1 MMQKLQKFGA
11 AMFVPVLLFSFA
23 GIVVALTSLFNNPL
37 IFGSLANTNTFWYGL
52 WDTVQQGGWTVF
64 NQVDMLFVV
73 GLPIGLAKKA
83 HGRAAMEAIVTYW
96 TFNYFI
102 AGFLTHWGAFFGL
115 KDYVNTQIVANSA
128 NNGLTM
134 IAGIKTLDT
143 SIVGSL
149 VIAGIVVWLHN
160 RYFDKKLPDFL
171 GTFQGSAFVVILGFV
186 AMFPVAFLTCLIW
199 PRVQMGIIGLQ
210 EFMASSGLIG
220 VWIFNFLNRVLIPT
234 GLHHLV
240 YIPFQYGPAVVAGG
254 LQPWW
259 LKHLTE
265 FAESTKSLKSL
276 APNMGF
282 MLYGNEKVFL
292 VPAICLAFY
301 HTAKKGKKK
310 QTSALLLPAALTSF
324 LAGITEPVDFT
335 YLFAAPILWVVYSV
349 LAATMNTTMY
359 IFGVVGQMTD
369 GAIGIASMNWLPLWA
384 NHWHTYMAQFIIG
397 LIYAVIIYFIFRF
410 MIVKFNYATPGRE
423 ADDQEVKLMNK
434 KQYKEA
440 KAAEQA
446 AEAAGQNSSDPYIAR
461 ATAYT
466 TLLGGPENIAEIT
479 SCATRLRVTVK
490 DPDKVGADA
499 AFRKNQAV
507 GVVRHSSAI
516 QIIVGLDVAQVLERI
531 EDIIADSGN
540 TVAKTEADP
549 DEEKAT
555 GYLDLLGGR
564 SNIKELTSC
573 STRVRVHVFD
583 TKMVAGEADF
593 KKFGASAVE
602 RRDDQEIDIVVG
614 LEAERVVDKMKE
626 IM

>member
-240 YIPFQYGPAVVAGG
+240 YIPFQY
-254 LQPWW
+254 
-259 LKHLTE
+259 
-265 FAESTKSLKSL
+265 
-276 APNMGF
+276 
-282 MLYGNEKVFL
+282 
-292 VPAICLAFY
+292 
-301 HTAKKGKKK
+301 
-310 QTSALLLPAALTSF
+310 
-324 LAGITEPVDFT
+324 
-335 YLFAAPILWVVYSV
+335 
-349 LAATMNTTMY
+349 
-359 IFGVVGQMTD
+359 
-369 GAIGIASMNWLPLWA
+369 
-384 NHWHTYMAQFIIG
+384 
-397 LIYAVIIYFIFRF
+397 
-410 MIVKFNYATPGRE
+410 
-423 ADDQEVKLMNK
+423 
-434 KQYKEA
+434 
-440 KAAEQA
+440 
-446 AEAAGQNSSDPYIAR
+446 AR
-461 ATAYT
+461 PS
-466 TLLGGPENIAEIT
+466 LLGACNHG
-479 SCATRLRVTVK
+479 
-490 DPDKVGADA
+490 G
-499 AFRKNQAV
+499 
-507 GVVRHSSAI
+507 SS
-516 QIIVGLDVAQVLERI
+516 
-531 EDIIADSGN
+531 
-540 TVAKTEADP
+540 T
-549 DEEKAT
+549 
-555 GYLDLLGGR
+555 
-564 SNIKELTSC
+564 
-573 STRVRVHVFD
+573 
-583 TKMVAGEADF
+583 
-593 KKFGASAVE
+593 
-602 RRDDQEIDIVVG
+602 
-614 LEAERVVDKMKE
+614 
-626 IM
+626 